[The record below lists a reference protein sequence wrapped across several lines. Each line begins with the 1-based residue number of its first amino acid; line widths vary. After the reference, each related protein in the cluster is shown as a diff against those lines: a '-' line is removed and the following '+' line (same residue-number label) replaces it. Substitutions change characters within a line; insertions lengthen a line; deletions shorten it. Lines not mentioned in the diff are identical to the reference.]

1 MFVHTVG
8 TVGGTSQCCLK
19 GKLCWSPDGMFLN
32 SRLARVI
39 THVLARVTTHVLARA
54 LLHVLAHSSR
64 QLELARVATHVL
76 ARVVTHVLARVTM
89 HMLGH
94 VSIPI
99 TYLHGYQGHWC
110 GQTRCRPWVSSSGIS
125 HMLVLLSQSLSSP
138 AVNWLCS

>member
-1 MFVHTVG
+1 MTQGLQIGRARSALLTLGSRKCTVKRLLVLLISRPG
-8 TVGGTSQCCLK
+8 R
-19 GKLCWSPDGMFLN
+19 MFLN

-76 ARVVTHVLARVTM
+76 ARVATHVLARVVTHVLARVTM

-110 GQTRCRPWVSSSGIS
+110 GQTRCRP
-125 HMLVLLSQSLSSP
+125 
-138 AVNWLCS
+138 

>member
-1 MFVHTVG
+1 MEWWGGLWKCSLDKPVHEFSWG
-8 TVGGTSQCCLK
+8 SLNAPPPPGR
-19 GKLCWSPDGMFLN
+19 MFLN

-76 ARVVTHVLARVTM
+76 ARVATHVLARVVTHVLARVTM

-110 GQTRCRPWVSSSGIS
+110 GQTRCRP
-125 HMLVLLSQSLSSP
+125 
-138 AVNWLCS
+138 